1 MRAATMTLA
10 GKTVLL
16 TRARAQSETMIALLE
31 AEHAKA
37 LIFPVIEIAPPED
50 VDAFR
55 NAVAAMPSYSWI
67 VFTSAN
73 GVRATFEE
81 IDRAKI
87 QNAFGDA
94 RIAVVGPA
102 TARELEARGMTAQ
115 LTASE
120 AVGDV
125 LANDLAAR
133 LAPNSRVL
141 LLRAKVAREA
151 LPETLRA
158 AGHTCDVVAAYETHR
173 ASPEDAEK
181 IKAMLARGEIDFV
194 TITSASTVEHLV
206 ALLGHDAKTLL
217 AKTRIASIGPV
228 TTDAARAF
236 GLEVAVTA
244 SPHTADALVSALSSL
259 K

>member
-1 MRAATMTLA
+1 MTLA

-31 AEHAKA
+31 KEHAKP
-37 LIFPVIEIAPPED
+37 LIFPVIEIGPPD
-50 VDAFR
+50 DLDAFR
-55 NAVAAMPSYSWI
+55 NAVASMSSYAWV

-73 GVRATFEE
+73 GVRATFDE

-87 QNAFGDA
+87 SDAFGNA

-102 TARELEARGMTAQ
+102 TARELEARGITAN

-125 LANDLAAR
+125 LANDLLPR
-133 LAPNSRVL
+133 LAPQSRVL
-141 LLRAKVAREA
+141 LLRAKVAREV

-158 AGHTCDVVAAYETHR
+158 AGHVVDVVAAYETHR
-173 ASPEDAEK
+173 ASPDDVEK
-181 IKAMLARGEIDFV
+181 IKTMLARGEIDFV
-194 TITSASTVEHLV
+194 TLTSASTVEHLV
-206 ALLGHDAKTLL
+206 ALLGADAKTLL
-217 AKTRIASIGPV
+217 AKTRLASIGPV
-228 TTDAARAF
+228 TTDAARAL

-244 SPHTADALVSALSSL
+244 QPHTAEGLISALSRL